1 MAHPARGPAVPRTA
15 VSLHKHSTGHG
26 RPSTP
31 GSGLPA
37 HAPQRRRGPQRAC
50 PATPTPL
57 SARRGCLPW
66 RHAAAGGSG
75 SRTNG
80 QQGTPVC
87 AAARGPVCAAADT
100 APRLD
105 SPRRL
110 LGCQATFRPPVGAA
124 TRSNRRCALPYRSA
138 PPGGAQGR
146 HRRRCALPVPL
157 LPLTPHPPQG
167 ALRIAALLEVAWL
180 RHSCRRSVAALPRR
194 PGLPPKAGRR
204 PRARDTGSLGLHLS
218 LCGCCSLLQRLA
230 M

>member
-37 HAPQRRRGPQRAC
+37 HAPQRCRGPRL
-50 PATPTPL
+50 PAPGE
-57 SARRGCLPW
+57 AY
-66 RHAAAGGSG
+66 AAGSSG

-100 APRLD
+100 RHGWTAPA
-105 SPRRL
+105 
-110 LGCQATFRPPVGAA
+110 GGWAARPCSAPLVGAH
-124 TRSNRRCALPYRSA
+124 ALERMLRLCPHLR

-146 HRRRCALPVPL
+146 HRRRCALPVRL
-157 LPLTPHPPQG
+157 LPLPPPSPHGDSAHRVDSCG
-167 ALRIAALLEVAWL
+167 AVW
-180 RHSCRRSVAALPRR
+180 CTVPRS
-194 PGLPPKAGRR
+194 
-204 PRARDTGSLGLHLS
+204 
-218 LCGCCSLLQRLA
+218 
-230 M
+230 